1 MPGYVLEICVTEPF
15 PSGDSDLE
23 RMTSAC
29 PQEVRKQT
37 EPLLLCE
44 AQGGC
49 FSKLGVRVVGLDL
62 GPFARDHCQA
72 HNQAPALF
80 L

>member
-1 MPGYVLEICVTEPF
+1 MPGYVLEIRVIEPF

-37 EPLLLCE
+37 EPLFDVVRAL
-44 AQGGC
+44 GGC

-62 GPFARDHCQA
+62 GPFARC
-72 HNQAPALF
+72 PLGP
-80 L
+80 LSRS